1 MHSRRAVFSDVMED
15 YNIIRIGEGSYQHL
29 VTLIGRCFGS
39 RVTLEQVRAKYA
51 TGPFGAADIG
61 FLAMAKNGQPAA
73 YYGVF
78 PIIID
83 LFGERVLA
91 AQSGDTMTDPD
102 HQKKGL
108 FIKLAGSSYELAE
121 RSGIK
126 FIFGF
131 PNENSL
137 PGFQRKLGWT
147 FCGHLHDF
155 KLSTGALPLCEL
167 ASRWKWLAPLYKS
180 IVEKRSAT
188 VRADRPISS
197 AHDSC
202 SLRDDRFF
210 RYKEALGARWVYQDT
225 VRLFVKPDIHLYIGE
240 FVADESMPPAELE
253 AAMVRMGRRLLCGK
267 VVCTF
272 SGNHPAFE
280 LMSRITQAKRS
291 LPIGYKDLGSGLP
304 IEKLVYTRTDLD
316 TF

>member
-1 MHSRRAVFSDVMED
+1 MDD
-15 YNIIRIGEGSYQHL
+15 YDIIRISEGTYHHL
-29 VTLIGRCFGS
+29 VTLIKRCFGYEIS
-39 RVTLEQVRAKYA
+39 LDQVRAKFA

-61 FLAMAKNGQPAA
+61 FLAMTKNGQPAA

-78 PIIID
+78 PIIVE
-83 LFGERVLA
+83 LLGERVLA

-102 HQKKGL
+102 HQKRGL
-108 FIKLAGSSYELAE
+108 FIKLAGLSYELAE
-121 RSGIK
+121 QSGVK
-126 FIFGF
+126 FVFGF

-155 KLSTGALPLCEL
+155 KLSTGAIPMCEIS
-167 ASRWKWLAPLYKS
+167 SRWKWLLPLYNS
-180 IVEKRSAT
+180 IVQRRSASLQ
-188 VRADRPISS
+188 VDRPTGSK
-197 AHDSC
+197 HFGG

-210 RYKEALGARWVYQDT
+210 RYKEALGARWVGRDG
-225 VRLFVKPDIHLYIGE
+225 VRFFANPNVHLYIGE
-240 FVADESMPPAELE
+240 VEAGPDLPPAELK
-253 AAMVRMGRRLLCGK
+253 AAMVRIGRVLLCGK

-272 SGNHPAFE
+272 SVNHPAFI
-280 LMSRITQAKRS
+280 LMSRITSPERS

-304 IEKLVYTRTDLD
+304 IDRLYYTRTDLD

>member
-1 MHSRRAVFSDVMED
+1 MDD
-15 YNIIRIGEGSYQHL
+15 YDIVRIGEGTYQHL
-29 VTLIGRCFGS
+29 VTLIRRCFGYA
-39 RVTLEQVRAKYA
+39 VTLGQVRAKYA
-51 TGPFGAADIG
+51 TRPFGAADIG
-61 FLAMAKNGQPAA
+61 FLAIARNGQPAA

-78 PIIID
+78 PIIVE
-83 LFGERVLA
+83 LLGERFLA

-102 HQKKGL
+102 HQKRGL
-108 FIKLAGSSYELAE
+108 FIKLAGLSYELAE

-155 KLSTGALPLCEL
+155 KLATGAFPMCEL
-167 ASRWKWLAPLYKS
+167 SSRWKWLLPIYRS
-180 IVEKRSAT
+180 IMAKRCAALR
-188 VRADRPISS
+188 VDGPELRRGIGA
-197 AHDSC
+197 

-210 RYKEALGARWVYQDT
+210 RYKEGLGARWVGLNGLQ
-225 VRLFVKPDIHLYIGE
+225 FFAKPDVHLYVGEVCDIQDFASEQVKASLVGIGR
-240 FVADESMPPAELE
+240 S
-253 AAMVRMGRRLLCGK
+253 LLCGK
-267 VVCTF
+267 VVCTL
-272 SGNHPAFE
+272 SGNHPSFE
-280 LMSRITQAKRS
+280 LMSLITSPMPS

-304 IEKLVYTRTDLD
+304 IDRLVYSRTDLD